1 VRVKSKSKFDRLLV
15 GTSAIAMAVASAIA
29 VAQEN
34 AQKAENATTAP
45 KADEDSGD
53 VATIVV
59 TGIRAALETAA
70 ETKRRADTFVDSVTA
85 SDVTSLP
92 DLSVA
97 EALQRIPGVTVSRFP
112 TGGGASPDFPSPE
125 GRGNLI
131 RGLGFIRSEFNG
143 RDAFSANGGRALDWS
158 SIPPELVGGID
169 VYKNQSADLI
179 EGGIG
184 GTINLRTLEPFDRS
198 GHILAFSADGTY
210 GDLGEK
216 WSPTYAAVLGN
227 RWDTDAAGEFGVLA
241 SYSRSKLRSKINGW
255 QQGAPTPR
263 TIVTQAEFPNDF
275 EKSHAYDGLTADD
288 IQAYVPG
295 FQLRTND
302 VDRDRTSYYL
312 ALQWQKESFRTTVKY
327 AKVKN
332 SIDSLEHTTEWFPN
346 HAGGNQFTVS
356 DLTMNPDWET
366 PGIALCNGDG
376 GRINGT
382 ATDLDGDGQNPGD
395 CETIVPARG
404 LMESGLV
411 SSPIDAWTGAQGL
424 GVGTLGVGKHENA
437 TTEDI
442 SLNMK
447 WNATEKLFFELDAQ
461 LTKADADYVEV
472 WGGGTFFSD
481 VFVNPDLE
489 RPTVEFRINPLSG
502 INRSNTRQGVPLA
515 DQDDEGNCIR
525 NCRLPTPTS
534 TADPNNAFWLFA
546 SDSFREGTG
555 ELKAFRFDTRYE
567 FGEDSWFK
575 AVRFGVRYSERE
587 QLNKEIGGN
596 WGGISPA
603 WAGGYGVFSQM
614 NEPAY
619 ELIDFKNF
627 FRGGVV
633 QGANTKFPY
642 IRGDLLMNYSAMRQY
657 LLNEPDIGTNHPWNP
672 RGNLDGTGAYRPEDI
687 SDITEET
694 QNAYVRFDF
703 GHEIGSNGMSIDAN
717 VGVRFTKSDLTSNG
731 FIAYDDFDA
740 DEQTPNAP
748 NRTPTAEDQDHPR
761 DFLPE
766 ATAYLQQAATP
777 YVTDRSDTKM
787 LPSINVKWNL
797 NDNSLVRFGASKALT
812 RPNIQDLRA
821 TRLVGASTTR
831 TSFPNITDPNDPLF
845 GVDRGAQDID
855 LGRITITRGNPDLK
869 PTTAVNLDLSY
880 EWYFQGG
887 YFSAALFKKDL
898 ENIIVTG
905 DQTIDTIT
913 LDGQTVDVVFNGP
926 INQAEANLHGF
937 ELAYQQFF
945 DKLPG
950 WMSHLGVQANYTNI
964 QAKADPPGTGVDAN
978 NDGVPEDVTQAF
990 RFGVTDLLG
999 QSEHIA
1005 NVVGIYQDQNME
1017 FRLAY
1022 NWRSQYLTTYRDW
1035 VSGNPIYASDIG
1047 LLDGSFRYD
1056 FNEHFQV
1063 SASISNI
1070 LDTKE
1075 KAIMQLN
1082 DQGQT
1087 APRFAFLNDRRMV
1100 LGMRYQF

>member
-1 VRVKSKSKFDRLLV
+1 MAVSA
-15 GTSAIAMAVASAIA
+15 AIAQ
-29 VAQEN
+29 AQEN
-34 AQKAENATTAP
+34 AAQNNPAATSNEAS
-45 KADEDSGD
+45 KDEE
-53 VATIVV
+53 VTTVVV
-59 TGIRAALETAA
+59 TGIRASLENAA
-70 ETKRRADTFVDSVTA
+70 EIKRKADTFVDSVTA

-92 DLSVA
+92 DMSVA

-112 TGGGASPDFPSPE
+112 TTGGASPDFPSPE

-158 SIPPELVGGID
+158 SIPPELVGAID

-184 GTINLRTLEPFDRS
+184 GTINLRTLEPFDREN
-198 GHILAFSADGTY
+198 HIIAFSADGTY
-210 GDLGEK
+210 GDLGER
-216 WSPTYAAVLGN
+216 WSPSYAAVVGN
-227 RWDTDAAGEFGVLA
+227 RWGTDSAGEFGVLA
-241 SYSRSKLRSKINGW
+241 SYSRSKLRSEINGW

-263 TIVTQAEFPNDF
+263 TDVTQAEFPNDF
-275 EKSHAYDGLTADD
+275 DKSDAYDGLTADD

-302 VDRDRTSYYL
+302 VDRDRTSSYL
-312 ALQWQKESFRTTVKY
+312 ALQWQKESFRATVKY
-327 AKVKN
+327 ARVEN

-356 DLTMNPDWET
+356 DLTMNDNWST
-366 PGIALCNGDG
+366 PGIAMCNGDG

-382 ATDLDGDGQNPGD
+382 PDNPNGVGQNPGD
-395 CETIVPARG
+395 CETMVPARG

-411 SSPIDAWTGAQGL
+411 SSQIDSWTGAYGL
-424 GVGTLGVGKHENA
+424 GVGTLGVGKKERA

-442 SLNMK
+442 SLNIK
-447 WNATEKLFFELDAQ
+447 FNATEKLFLEFDAQ
-461 LTKADADYVEV
+461 LTKADASFVET

-489 RPTVEFRINPLSG
+489 SPEVEFRINPNNA
-502 INRSNTRQGVPLA
+502 INQGNTRDGGTGRMPIA
-515 DQDDEGNCIR
+515 
-525 NCRLPTPTS
+525 TS
-534 TADPNNAFWLFA
+534 TADPSNAFWLFA
-546 SDSFREGTG
+546 SDSFRDGTG
-555 ELKAFRFDTRYE
+555 DLQAFRADSRYE
-567 FGEDSWFK
+567 FDEDNWFK

-596 WGGISPA
+596 WGAISPA
-603 WAGGYGVFSQM
+603 WHNGAGYGVFSEM
-614 NEPAY
+614 DTPAY

-633 QGANTKFPY
+633 KGANTVFPY
-642 IRGDLLMNYSAMRQY
+642 IRSDLLMDYSAMRQY
-657 LLNEPDIGTNHPWNP
+657 LLNEPDIGTNHQWAP

-694 QNAYVRFDF
+694 QSAYVRFDF
-703 GHEIGSNGMSIDAN
+703 GHDIGSNGMSIDAN
-717 VGVRFTKSDLTSNG
+717 IGVRFTKSDLSSNG
-731 FIAYDDFDA
+731 FLAYDDFDA
-740 DEQTPNAP
+740 DTVPDPDTRPPE
-748 NRTPTAEDQDHPR
+748 AEGRDHAR

-766 ATAYLQQAATP
+766 TAAYLDQQPTAYAVNQE
-777 YVTDRSDTKM
+777 DTHW
-787 LPSINVKWNL
+787 LPSLNVKWNL
-797 NDNSLVRFGASKALT
+797 NDNSLIRFGASKAMT

-821 TRLVGASTTR
+821 TRLVGSNVNR
-831 TSFPNITDPNDPLF
+831 TEFPRIPGDDTDY
-845 GVDRGAQDID
+845 GAQDIS
-855 LGRITITRGNPDLK
+855 LGRIVITRGNPDLK
-869 PTTAVNLDLSY
+869 PTTAVSLDLSY

-887 YFSAALFKKDL
+887 YLSAAAFKKDL
-898 ENIIVTG
+898 KNIITNG
-905 DQTIDTIT
+905 DLTLGQIT
-913 LDGQTVDVVFNGP
+913 LDGQTVDLVYNGP

-945 DKLPG
+945 DRLPG

-964 QAKADPPGTGVDAN
+964 QAEADPPGMGVDPDG
-978 NDGVPEDVTQAF
+978 DGVPNDVTQAF

-1005 NVVGIYQDQNME
+1005 NLVGIYQDEKME

-1022 NWRSQYLTTYRDW
+1022 NWRSEYLTTYRDW
-1035 VSGNPIYASDIG
+1035 VSGNPIYNAPSGI
-1047 LLDGSFRYD
+1047 LDGSFRYD
-1056 FNEHFQV
+1056 FNEHFQI
-1063 SASISNI
+1063 SASVSNI
-1070 LDTKE
+1070 LDKKE
-1075 KAIMQLN
+1075 KANMLLN
-1082 DQGQT
+1082 ETGQM

-1100 LGMRYQF
+1100 FGMRYQF

>member
-1 VRVKSKSKFDRLLV
+1 MKTKSKLDHLLV

-29 VAQEN
+29 SAQAEQAENNTAQSVQTSESEAEEN
-34 AQKAENATTAP
+34 A
-45 KADEDSGD
+45 
-53 VATIVV
+53 IVV

-70 ETKRRADTFVDSVTA
+70 EIKRRADTFVDSVTA

-112 TGGGASPDFPSPE
+112 TTGGASPDFPSPE

-184 GTINLRTLEPFDRS
+184 GSINLRTLEPFDRS
-198 GHILAFSADGTY
+198 GHIIAFSADGTY

-216 WSPTYAAVLGN
+216 WSPAYAAVVGN
-227 RWDTDAAGEFGVLA
+227 RWDTDSAGEFGILA
-241 SYSRSKLRSKINGW
+241 SYSRSKLRSAINGW

-263 TIVTQAEFPNDF
+263 TDVTQQEWGNDF
-275 EKSHAYDGLTADD
+275 DRSDALDGVPANE

-312 ALQWQKESFRTTVKY
+312 ALQWQKESFRATVKY
-327 AKVKN
+327 ARVEN

-346 HAGGNQFTVS
+346 HSGGAAFTVS
-356 DLTMNPDWET
+356 DRTMDYAWST
-366 PGIALCNGDG
+366 PGIAMCNGDG

-382 ATDLDGDGQNPGD
+382 PDNPNGDGQNPGD
-395 CETIVPARG
+395 CETMVPARG
-404 LMESGLV
+404 LMQSGLV
-411 SSPIDAWTGAQGL
+411 SSQIDSWTGAYGV

-447 WNATEKLFFELDAQ
+447 FNATEKLFLEFDAQ

-489 RPTVEFRINPLSG
+489 SPTVEFRLNPNSG
-502 INRSNTRQGVPLA
+502 INQSNTRDG
-515 DQDDEGNCIR
+515 GTG
-525 NCRLPTPTS
+525 RLPTPTS
-534 TADPNNAFWLFA
+534 TEDPSNAFWLFA

-555 ELKAFRFDTRYE
+555 ELKAFRADSRYDI
-567 FGEDSWFK
+567 GEDTWFK

-603 WAGGYGVFSQM
+603 WAGGYGVFSEM
-614 NEPAY
+614 NTPAY

-633 QGANTKFPY
+633 QGSNTRFPY
-642 IRGDLLMNYSAMRQY
+642 IRSDLLMNYTAMRNY
-657 LLNEPDIGTNHPWNP
+657 LINEPDIGTNHPWAP

-694 QNAYVRFDF
+694 QSAYVRFDF
-703 GHEIGSNGMSIDAN
+703 GHEIGSNGMSFDAN
-717 VGVRFTKSDLTSNG
+717 IGVRFTKSDLSSDG
-731 FIAYDDFDA
+731 FLAYDDFDA
-740 DEQTPNAP
+740 DQVEGGD
-748 NRTPTAEDQDHPR
+748 RTPDAEDNDHPR

-766 ATAYLQQAATP
+766 TAAYLDQLATP
-777 YVTDRSDTKM
+777 YVVDKEDTHW

-797 NDNSLVRFGASKALT
+797 SDNSLVRFGASKALT

-821 TRLVGASTTR
+821 TRLVGATTTR
-831 TSFPNITDPNDPLF
+831 TSYPQITDPSDPLYGF
-845 GVDRGAQDID
+845 DRGAQDID

-887 YFSAALFKKDL
+887 YFSGAVFKKDL
-898 ENIIVTG
+898 KNIITTG
-905 DQTIDTIT
+905 DQTLGQVT
-913 LDGQTVDVVFNGP
+913 LDGQTVDVVYNGP
-926 INQAEANLHGF
+926 INQAEANLYGF

-945 DKLPG
+945 DQLPG
-950 WMSHLGVQANYTNI
+950 WLSHLGVQANYTNI
-964 QAKADPPGTGVDAN
+964 QAEADPPGMGVDAN
-978 NDGVPEDVTQAF
+978 GDGNPDDVTQAF
-990 RFGVTDLLG
+990 RFGVRDLLG

-1005 NVVGIYQDQNME
+1005 NLVGIYQDDKME

-1022 NWRSQYLTTYRDW
+1022 NWRSEYLTTYRDW
-1035 VSGNPIYASDIG
+1035 VSGNPIYNSASGI
-1047 LLDGSFRYD
+1047 LDGSFRYD

-1063 SASISNI
+1063 SASVSNI
-1070 LDTKE
+1070 FDKKE
-1075 KAIMQLN
+1075 KAEMMLN
-1082 DQGQT
+1082 ETGQM